1 VTELNLVDYYQ
12 KRFFLRKYA
21 NISHAE
27 LFELAP
33 YEMDIEWNLLLS
45 EFKKKGN

>member
-1 VTELNLVDYYQ
+1 MTLVDYYQ
-12 KRFFLRKYA
+12 KRFLLRKHA

-33 YEMDIEWNLLLS
+33 YEMEIEWNLLLS
-45 EFKKKGN
+45 DMKKGK